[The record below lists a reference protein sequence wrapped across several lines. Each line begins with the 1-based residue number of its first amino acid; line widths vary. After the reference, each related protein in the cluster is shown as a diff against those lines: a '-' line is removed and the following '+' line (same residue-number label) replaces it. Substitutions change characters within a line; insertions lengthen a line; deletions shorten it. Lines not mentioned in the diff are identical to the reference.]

1 MRVLLFLAISIFF
14 LVTDSRAQGLN
25 NNFEIDKTDIQNIWE
40 MQGIEV
46 FKFPIS
52 VRSKSNLNFIIY
64 QYRNQELVDSINL
77 LSTFKG
83 QGVAKEMIP
92 LLLPELKD
100 SMILRVYFI
109 KENEKIKLSLHS
121 GGQKFGFSKQFDFVK
136 MVGSR
141 AFDVNLDSLKERKRF
156 LAYYGVNDSNKELHC
171 ALNDSNKD
179 LSKRMNHVLIFYV
192 EPIIIN
198 E

>member
-171 ALNDSNKD
+171 ALNDSNND

-192 EPIIIN
+192 EPIIIK